1 MVEQSG
7 ISLSNVMVDTSR
19 WQSLRYSTSIPLMG
33 DFSKESLKIPMRVIR
48 SQKLKES
55 QRYVQKKRQ
64 EMAKH
69 YT

>member
-1 MVEQSG
+1 MVEQSE

-33 DFSKESLKIPMRVIR
+33 DFSKENLKIPMRLIR